1 MIQRKPFLIILTLLI
16 CSQAFAADRSIP
28 FFSGT
33 LDEIQSQ
40 AMESN
45 QPYFVYFSA
54 RENRSCKRMTRYT
67 WTDPMLNRFIS
78 KNFLAVEIDIL
89 EADFNLVQQFQVY
102 AYPTILL
109 FSPDGKVLGRAS
121 GYLAPTTVYHILKK
135 HMASINEEMQNTIL
149 AEEKPIAPA
158 PTIENNIAEPEETV
172 AQTTPVAAEP
182 QLAMAT
188 RSAEP
193 AQSQPIID
201 MNPNIVMRGQSAA
214 VIHLDIP
221 GLEAYSLK
229 RLAMEPGQDVFGL
242 LVDSHT
248 SYRSFEEKV
257 KQYRNLW
264 KGEIW
269 VYAEE
274 VAETPV
280 YKLILGAYATKEEAD
295 IFAQAMYKFGKIN
308 SSILNIGHLNR

>member
-1 MIQRKPFLIILTLLI
+1 MILRIPFLIILTLLV
-16 CSQAFAADRSIP
+16 CSQAIAADRSLP

-33 LDEIQSQ
+33 LDEIQSR
-40 AMESN
+40 AMERN

-89 EADFNLVQQFQVY
+89 EADLHIVQQFQVY

-135 HMASINEEMQNTIL
+135 HISSIQEET
-149 AEEKPIAPA
+149 PA
-158 PTIENNIAEPEETV
+158 PVLAIENQAEPSVEV
-172 AQTTPVAAEP
+172 AMV
-182 QLAMAT
+182 T

-193 AQSQPIID
+193 VQPQPVID
-201 MNPNIVMRGQSAA
+201 INPDIVMRGQSATT
-214 VIHLDIP
+214 IHLDIP
-221 GLEAYSLK
+221 GLEPYSLK
-229 RLAMEPGQDVFGL
+229 RLAMEPGQNVFGL

-257 KQYRNLW
+257 RQYRKLW

-274 VAETPV
+274 VSEIPV

-295 IFAQAMYKFGKIN
+295 IFAQAMYKFGKVS
-308 SSILNIGHLNR
+308 SSILNIGHLTR